1 MRSALRRVSV
11 AIGVAFSS
19 AVVPVSA
26 HVVTAVAAPGG
37 AVKMP
42 PDHGVG
48 SKMFREIILGH
59 YPLNPAQIHALK
71 HRARASQKAA
81 ATPVSPVIMRSRV
94 TEIIPQ
100 PGLLPLRMGVAR
112 GYVSALVFVDSQ
124 GHPWP
129 VVSIHNADATQ
140 IQAIPSKALSNSVL
154 LTPVAA
160 NPFVRGGIMVDLQGL
175 DEPVPVM
182 VRSGGPADA
191 ILTVRVQGESPTAK
205 LPTPGGST
213 EDTLFGHHVPGE
225 RSGLLHVL
233 GGLPPN
239 TKALPVVFTGEG
251 RALRAAQGWVV
262 HQRLWLRLPKN
273 VTLLSPAWQRRA
285 SAQGWTAY
293 EIPVISEVLVSRGG
307 AIQSVS
313 IHETSSGGR

>member
-1 MRSALRRVSV
+1 MRNVLRRAS
-11 AIGVAFSS
+11 AIIGVVLAGT
-19 AVVPVSA
+19 ASA
-26 HVVTAVAAPGG
+26 HGATATVGT
-37 AVKMP
+37 VKGMP
-42 PDHGVG
+42 ANGVG
-48 SKMFREIILGH
+48 SAMFREIMLGN
-59 YPLNPAQIHALK
+59 YPLTPTQIHALK

-81 ATPVSPVIMRSRV
+81 AMPVAPVIMRSRV
-94 TEIIPQ
+94 AEIIPQ

-213 EDTLFGHHVPGE
+213 EQTLFGRHVRGQ

-239 TKALPVVFTGEG
+239 AKAIPVAFPDAG
-251 RALRAAQGWVV
+251 RSLQSAQGWVL
-262 HQRLWLRLPKN
+262 HQRLWLRLPRN
-273 VTLLSPAWQRRA
+273 TTLFSPAWQRRA

-293 EIPVISEVLVSRGG
+293 EIPVISEVLVSRDG

-313 IHETSSGGR
+313 IHQTSSGGR